1 MHQSYY
7 MYLGTVYHI
16 FRDNGKRIK
25 LIRFHNTV
33 FNIFWI
39 QHYSQINGS
48 KVAVLKKL

>member
-16 FRDNGKRIK
+16 LRDNGKRIK

-33 FNIFWI
+33 FNM
-39 QHYSQINGS
+39 
-48 KVAVLKKL
+48 VLDTTLFTN